1 MNIHETKTTTT
12 KTTTTMTT
20 MMKKKRR
27 RFTRVDGGYF
37 RQDHPIV
44 KRAEIYTEEERREE
58 SESKGREGE
67 KERGRASIK
76 SARRYRDSTLS
87 RGHRAEL
94 TNE

>member
-12 KTTTTMTT
+12 KTTTTMMT
-20 MMKKKRR
+20 MKKRR

-44 KRAEIYTEEERREE
+44 KRAEIYSEEERREE

-76 SARRYRDSTLS
+76 SAHGAIATPRSLGVIGPS
-87 RGHRAEL
+87 
-94 TNE
+94 